1 MRTESLQGRP
11 PRWWETFIATWTV
24 ARHAKKSLHAGVG
37 DDPRVQRSRLRVH
50 VQSFATVLDGE
61 GFVAVV
67 SSGRSPNGA
76 IAVGFSIAT
85 TASPCADIP
94 HGSNAP
100 SDASAEIS
108 FRILSANTPGFALV
122 ALAVGPVVLCREVA
136 FSVELTDLDCWGS
149 WEGSLPESSSLGGD
163 RTPLRGAFIDSGFP
177 PGFKNS
183 LRGTTLSTL
192 SDCRNLAAVSS
203 RRPGPFW
210 SAAMAHSF
218 VAANTQIGM
227 LRGNQRTDEVHTALA
242 HQFSGCLPSC
252 CPCQRP
258 G

>member
-11 PRWWETFIATWTV
+11 PRWLETFIATWTV
-24 ARHAKKSLHAGVG
+24 AGDAKKSSHAAVC
-37 DDPRVQRSRLRVH
+37 DDPRVPLSRLRVP

-61 GFVAVV
+61 CFVAVV

-94 HGSNAP
+94 HCSTAP
-100 SDASAEIS
+100 SHASAEIS
-108 FRILSANTPGFALV
+108 FCILSANTPGFAVV

-163 RTPLRGAFIDSGFP
+163 RTPLRGAFISLQTGIQELTAGNNFINFVGLPTPSP
-177 PGFKNS
+177 P
-183 LRGTTLSTL
+183 
-192 SDCRNLAAVSS
+192 SS
-203 RRPGPFW
+203 RGGL
-210 SAAMAHSF
+210 AHSGPPKWPF
-218 VAANTQIGM
+218 LSPPPTARTQFHQTPEGRPQWHIQVREAAG
-227 LRGNQRTDEVHTALA
+227 LFRR
-242 HQFSGCLPSC
+242 
-252 CPCQRP
+252 
-258 G
+258 

>member
-11 PRWWETFIATWTV
+11 PRWLETFIATWTV
-24 ARHAKKSLHAGVG
+24 AGDAKKSSHAGVC
-37 DDPRVQRSRLRVH
+37 DDPRVPLSRLRVP

-61 GFVAVV
+61 CFVAVV

-94 HGSNAP
+94 HCSTAP
-100 SDASAEIS
+100 SHASAEIS
-108 FRILSANTPGFALV
+108 FCILSANTPGFAVV

-192 SDCRNLAAVSS
+192 SDCRHPRRRHLAAAWPILV
-203 RRPGPFW
+203 RPNGPFFHRRQQRIK
-210 SAAMAHSF
+210 SFCTPNGVPMAFNHE
-218 VAANTQIGM
+218 
-227 LRGNQRTDEVHTALA
+227 R
-242 HQFSGCLPSC
+242 
-252 CPCQRP
+252 
-258 G
+258 